1 MLMNCKLVSSLTKP
15 TIMRPFLFSIRL
27 VCFLFLFSIFTTL
40 QAQTPPSNLSG
51 QDLRTWLKQNYY
63 DGKHQT
69 LGYNTARKYL
79 YNYIDNENGVV
90 TCVYSG
96 YQVNSPYGGTTT
108 YPAPIN
114 CEHTIPQS
122 FFNEANPMV
131 SDIHHLYATHQN
143 WNSTRSNH
151 PFAEINDND
160 TEKWMYMSQSQTS
173 IPSSNID
180 LYSEY
185 ANSEFEPREDHKGNV
200 ARSIF
205 YFYTMY
211 PTQAGDMSL
220 VADINEMYQWHLS
233 DPVDAA
239 EIARNNAIENY
250 QGDRNPYVDYP
261 NAVASAW
268 GFASVPQVPNAPAL
282 SLNAGTNSL
291 TVSWADVANEN
302 GYRIYRSLGGS
313 YSLLTSLSSNSTNY
327 TDYNVSEGTTY
338 YYYSIAYNSEGNS
351 PNSNVVSGQLST
363 SGGGTTNELFI
374 SEYVEGSS
382 YNKAIEIANFTGQSV
397 NLSSYSIFKQA
408 NGSGSWSSELSLS
421 GTLANGDVYVIANSS
436 ASSSVLA
443 VADLQ
448 TSSAAINFNG
458 NDPVALFKNGSLI
471 DVIGNYNSSSYFGAN
486 KTLVRNADVSSPNTS
501 YSTGEWASYSQ
512 DVFSYLGSHTIDGG
526 SGADTEAP
534 TSPGSLA
541 ASSVTQSS
549 LSLSWNT
556 ASDNVEVTGY
566 NVYKNGSYLTSV
578 TSTSYSVSG
587 LIANTSY
594 NFYVKAKDE
603 AGNISSASNTVYVTT
618 LEEVSNDCYVSDL
631 TLNLTT
637 DNYPSE
643 TTWEVKDAGGQIVA
657 SGGSYSNKNSNYSES
672 ITLSDG
678 DYSFIIYDA
687 YGDGICCSYGN
698 GSYTLTDGNNDVIVT
713 GGDYGSSETTE
724 FCVSGG
730 GGGTTPPGDDGSA
743 PTGYCASNGSNSS
756 YEWIDLV
763 RLGSINNSTGNDG
776 GYADYTN
783 KSTDLSPGSQY
794 TINYSCGFSGSSYT
808 EYWHV
813 YIDFNRDGDFED
825 SGERVGYQ
833 SSTSAGTLS
842 STFSVPSSASIGNT
856 RMRVTMKYNGAATPC
871 ETGFSYGEVED
882 YNINIT
888 DGKSVLSGNDIDLDA
903 NNYRIYPN
911 PVHNE
916 LNIEANGQ
924 EDFTIEL
931 FNMNGQK
938 LVETTYMLSGGQLDV
953 SKLQNGVYVLQLK
966 TKDEVVMKRFVKK

>member
-1 MLMNCKLVSSLTKP
+1 
-15 TIMRPFLFSIRL
+15 MRPFLLTFRL
-27 VCFLFLFSIFTTL
+27 VCFLFLFSIFTAL

-51 QDLRTWLKQNYY
+51 QELRTWLKQNYY
-63 DGKHQT
+63 DGKHNQ
-69 LGYNTARKYL
+69 LGYDNARRKM
-79 YNYIDNENGVV
+79 YNYIDNHNNTITG
-90 TCVYSG
+90 VYSG
-96 YQVNSPYGGTTT
+96 YVVNWTYGGTGTN
-108 YPAPIN
+108 PDPIN
-114 CEHTIPQS
+114 CEHTVPQS
-122 FFNEANPMV
+122 LFNENEPMR
-131 SDIHHLYATHQN
+131 SDLHHLFPTYQN

-151 PFAEINDND
+151 PFAEIDDNT
-160 TEKWMYMSQSQTS
+160 TEKWMYLANSQTT
-173 IPSSNID
+173 IPTSNID

-185 ANSEFEPREDHKGNV
+185 ANSEFEPREDHKGDV
-200 ARSIF
+200 ARAIF

-220 VADINEMYQWHLS
+220 VADINELYQWHLS

-239 EIARNNAIENY
+239 EITRNNAIETY
-250 QGDRNPYVDYP
+250 QGDRNPYIDYP
-261 NAVASAW
+261 DAVAAAW
-268 GFASVPQVPNAPAL
+268 ELASVPQVPSAPVL
-282 SLNAGTNSL
+282 SLNVGASSL
-291 TVSWADVANEN
+291 SVSWADVANEN
-302 GYRIYRSLGGS
+302 GYRIYRSTGGS
-313 YSLLTSLSSNSTNY
+313 YNLLTSLSSNSTGY
-327 TDYNVSEGTTY
+327 TDYNVSEGTAY
-338 YYYSIAYNSEGNS
+338 YYYAIAYNAEGNS

-363 SGGGTTNELFI
+363 SGGGSVSELLI

-408 NGSGSWSSELSLS
+408 NGSGAWTSELSLS
-421 GTLANGDVYVIANSS
+421 GTLANGDVYVIANSNAGSSLS
-436 ASSSVLA
+436 AK
-443 VADLQ
+443 ADLL

-471 DVIGNYNSSSYFGAN
+471 DVVGNYNSTSYFGAN
-486 KTLVRNADVSSPNTS
+486 KTLVRNADVTSPNTS
-501 YSTGEWASYSQ
+501 YSTGEWTSYSK
-512 DVFSYLGSHTIDGG
+512 DEFSYLGSHTIDGG
-526 SGADTEAP
+526 GDTEAP
-534 TSPGSLA
+534 TTPTSLM
-541 ASSVTQSS
+541 ASNVTQSS
-549 LSLSWNT
+549 LSLSWN
-556 ASDNVEVTGY
+556 ASSDNVEVTGY
-566 NVYKNGSYLTSV
+566 DVYKNGSYLTSV
-578 TSTSYSVSG
+578 TSTSYSLNG

-603 AGNISSASNTVYVTT
+603 AGNISSASNTTYVTT

-643 TTWEVKDAGGQIVA
+643 TTWEVKDAGGQTVA
-657 SGGSYSNKNSNYSES
+657 SGGSYSNKNTNYSKVIS
-672 ITLSDG
+672 LADG
-678 DYSFIIYDA
+678 NYSFIIYDA

-724 FCVSGG
+724 FCVSGS
-730 GGGTTPPGDDGSA
+730 GGGTTPPEDDGAA
-743 PTGYCASNGSNSS
+743 PDNYCTSNGANVN

-763 RLGSINNSTGNDG
+763 SLGSIYNSTGADG

-813 YIDFNRDGDFED
+813 YIDFNRDGDFDD

-833 SSTSAGTLS
+833 SSSSSGTLS
-842 STFSVPSSASIGNT
+842 STFIVPSGASIGNT

-888 DGKSVLSGNDIDLDA
+888 DGKAMLSANDMDLND
-903 NNYRIYPN
+903 NYKIYPN

-916 LNIEANGQ
+916 LNIDANGQ

-931 FNMNGQK
+931 INMNGQK
-938 LVETTYMLSGGQLDV
+938 IMETTYMLSNGKLDV
-953 SKLQNGVYVLQLK
+953 AHLQNGLYVLQLR
-966 TKDEVVMKRFVKK
+966 TKDEVVVKRFVKK